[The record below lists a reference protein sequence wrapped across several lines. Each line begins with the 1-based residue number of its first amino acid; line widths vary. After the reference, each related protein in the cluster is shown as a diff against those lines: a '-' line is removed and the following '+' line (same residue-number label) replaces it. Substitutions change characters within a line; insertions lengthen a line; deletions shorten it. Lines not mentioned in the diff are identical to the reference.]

1 MAPPMKNG
9 FMMEVENAKPLQPE
23 KKYIESQQYSETL
36 NNRVYT
42 KHVHT
47 LEMKRMM
54 AFFCKTL
61 VYGNSWTRMKLSSA
75 TVP

>member
-1 MAPPMKNG
+1 MPPPMKNG
-9 FMMEVENAKPLQPE
+9 FMMEMKITKALQPE
-23 KKYIESQQYSETL
+23 QKYIESQQYSEKL
-36 NNRVYT
+36 NNRVHT

-47 LEMKRMM
+47 LEMKRMTG
-54 AFFCKTL
+54 FFCKTL